1 MEIVAD
7 AASRIL
13 VDHTQVINC
22 FEQRT
27 LEPHW
32 IVHSVAFVDALLTI
46 DISAQAGQ
54 LDFVRWYNGVNVVCI
69 GPQLTLV
76 VCDYLVQ
83 PDLAEQRLD

>member
-7 AASRIL
+7 AASGIL
-13 VDHTQVINC
+13 VDHTQVIDC

-27 LEPHW
+27 LGPHW
-32 IVHSVAFVDALLTI
+32 IVHSVAFDALLTI
-46 DISAQAGQ
+46 AVSAHAGQ
-54 LDFVRWYNGVNVVCI
+54 LDFVQWYNGMNVVCI
-69 GPQLTLV
+69 GPQLTLA

>member
-32 IVHSVAFVDALLTI
+32 VVRSVAVDVLLTI
-46 DISAQAGQ
+46 AVSAQVGQ
-54 LDFVRWYNGVNVVCI
+54 LDFVQWYNGMNVVCI

-83 PDLAEQRLD
+83 PDLSEQRLD